1 MGLQCI
7 INFLYDVGD
16 CLSNA
21 ITYLLIFLET
31 STIIQKKSM
40 LYLQDCLSLGILE
53 AWQCHWCELNINFLH
68 NLHNKQA
75 NDEKTY
81 IHKGVSMV
89 NCTYFL
95 PYQRWI
101 KVHIK

>member
-53 AWQCHWCELNINFLH
+53 A
-68 NLHNKQA
+68 
-75 NDEKTY
+75 
-81 IHKGVSMV
+81 
-89 NCTYFL
+89 
-95 PYQRWI
+95 
-101 KVHIK
+101 

>member
-16 CLSNA
+16 CLFNA
-21 ITYLLIFLET
+21 ITYLLIFLEK
-31 STIIQKKSM
+31 SIIIQKNSM
-40 LYLQDCLSLGILE
+40 LYLQDCLSLRILE
-53 AWQCHWCELNINFLH
+53 TWQCHWRELNIIFFHDLH
-68 NLHNKQA
+68 NRQV

-95 PYQRWI
+95 PYQG
-101 KVHIK
+101 